1 MAWLIHGALRG
12 NVSLV
17 LVENKTGNEQSRVI
31 WHVAATEGLS
41 LWQWTVLPLLDVAD
55 R

>member
-1 MAWLIHGALRG
+1 MSWLIRGTLRG

-17 LVENKTGNEQSRVI
+17 LMENKTGKGQSRTV
-31 WHVAATEGLS
+31 WHVAADEGLS
-41 LWQWTVLPLLDVAD
+41 LWQWTVLSLFNVTD